1 MKMHPRAGWSCAV
14 QPPQSSL
21 LQLLA
26 LVLMCLCTHITFVKA
41 AVVDTN
47 VWLSAPV
54 QVWQTIAST
63 PEGQYAIKAAA
74 EIDFTTAV
82 KSLDNS
88 ASVTV
93 KALTP
98 YVSPSSGPAYGA
110 DISFSVT
117 SDSLSDSQVLS
128 AVRSST
134 LPNINSFL
142 ANNVGLAVLVK
153 ALGADG
159 PSAMVSVGQMLLP
172 VTGSTFFWQV
182 LLDRVATE
190 GFSALSLFMMPLQID
205 VQAAVDVAVQS
216 YFVEMTPATNQV
228 NASSL
233 YVSYIVWAFPGA
245 EVSPGT
251 SSGLEELVRKSTLP
265 EFNSY
270 MSTLKDTYPDLQAYS
285 DLFPT
290 EVRFWTPP
298 SGNPFD
304 PDSTNPNADLPA
316 LVNDTGDYFLL
327 FRGDAETWGQVWE
340 HNRLAVSAS
349 IESAI
354 EKRLHRRSFV
364 NHVSVLS
371 AKTVTSDLEHI
382 AGLQVLCRVVQ
393 GITRISSHLWSPEE
407 MASLLLQGDYN
418 ATQALYYSGGSVP
431 PEGLMQPHAAV
442 VQPIPLATV
451 QDAPGTLATTRLSY
465 DYSVR
470 LSKAVVG
477 IISMAAVIVGISL
490 VVIIIAVGLS
500 FCPQHIGG
508 GTNMK

>member
-41 AVVDTN
+41 AIVDTS
-47 VWLSAPV
+47 VWLNAPAP
-54 QVWQTIAST
+54 VWQTIIST
-63 PEGQYAIKAAA
+63 PEGEYAIKAMAQ
-74 EIDFTTAV
+74 IDFTTAV
-82 KSLDNS
+82 KSLDIS

-98 YVSPSSGPAYGA
+98 YVSPTSGPAYGA
-110 DISFSVT
+110 GISFSVT
-117 SDSLSDSQVLS
+117 TNSLTDSQVLS
-128 AVRSST
+128 AVRSSA
-134 LPNINSFL
+134 LPSINNFFATSASL
-142 ANNVGLAVLVK
+142 VVLVK

-159 PSAMVSVGQMLLP
+159 PSAMASVGQMLLP

-182 LLDRVATE
+182 LLDTLAT
-190 GFSALSLFMMPLQID
+190 GGSAAPSVFMMPLQID
-205 VQAAVDVAVQS
+205 MQDAVDVTVQS
-216 YFVEMTPATNQV
+216 YLAEMTPATNQV

-233 YVSYIVWAFPGA
+233 YVSYAVWAFPGT
-245 EVSPGT
+245 EVGPST
-251 SSGLEELVRKSTLP
+251 SSDLEELVRKSTLP
-265 EFNSY
+265 EFNNY
-270 MSTLKDTYPDLQAYS
+270 MSTLKDTYPGLQAYS

-304 PDSTNPNADLPA
+304 PESTNPNADLPA
-316 LVNDTGDYFLL
+316 LANDTGDYFLL
-327 FRGDAETWGQVWE
+327 FRGDAGTWGQVWE
-340 HNRLAVSAS
+340 RNRLAVSAS

-364 NHVSVLS
+364 NHVSVIS

-407 MASLLLQGDYN
+407 MASLLLQGDYS
-418 ATQALYYSGGSVP
+418 ATQALYDSGGSVP

-451 QDAPGTLATTRLSY
+451 QDAPGTLTTTRVSY
-465 DYSVR
+465 DYSVT

-500 FCPQHIGG
+500 FCPKYIGG
-508 GTNMK
+508 GTNTK